1 MWGVWDRKGEL
12 DFGKGIIR
20 NWNDILQSAVGSTFI
35 GYEGEILI
43 NEVDNVIVAI
53 ERKDYASA
61 NLGLDLETEYEDVLE
76 ALNNPKVEE
85 IEEE

>member
-1 MWGVWDRKGEL
+1 MWRVWDRKGEL
-12 DFGKGIIR
+12 DFGKVKRG
-20 NWNDILQSAVGSTFI
+20 WNEILQSAIGGSFI

-61 NLGLDLETEYEDVLE
+61 NLGLDLETEYEDILE
-76 ALNNPKVEE
+76 LLNNPKVEE